1 MTDIRVILLLTV
13 PIAAAYYITNALLI
27 EIIEYIDQERDR

>member
-13 PIAAAYYITNALLI
+13 PIVAGYYITKALLI